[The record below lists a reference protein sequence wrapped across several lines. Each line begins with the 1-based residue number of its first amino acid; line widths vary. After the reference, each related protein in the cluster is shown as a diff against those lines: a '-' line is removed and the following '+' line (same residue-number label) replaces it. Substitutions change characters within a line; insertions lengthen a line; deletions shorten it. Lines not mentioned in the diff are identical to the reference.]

1 MTLVAATIASMFGKY
16 VTLEREVEQRPIV
29 VIATEVDASSA
40 SSIATVWATI
50 RVVLHVA
57 QVHTAASALAR
68 ATTDFYIVNEIG
80 FCHNYNR

>member
-16 VTLEREVEQRPIV
+16 VTLELEVEQRPIV

-40 SSIATVWATI
+40 SSIATVGTTV

-57 QVHTAASALAR
+57 QVHGAASA
-68 ATTDFYIVNEIG
+68 FS
-80 FCHNYNR
+80 